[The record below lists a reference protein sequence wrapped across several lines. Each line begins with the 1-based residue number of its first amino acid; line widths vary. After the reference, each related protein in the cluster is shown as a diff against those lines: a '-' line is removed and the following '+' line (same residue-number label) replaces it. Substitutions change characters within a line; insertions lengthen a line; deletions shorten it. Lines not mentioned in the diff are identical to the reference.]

1 MVYNNF
7 MKQNTRHQSEGG
19 QDNIPDKNQQNIFT
33 KILCAI
39 KLNLFTNMQ
48 LYMYTMLMGYL

>member
-1 MVYNNF
+1 

-19 QDNIPDKNQQNIFT
+19 QDNILDKNQQNIFT

-39 KLNLFTNMQ
+39 KLNLFTTMQ
-48 LYMYTMLMGYL
+48 LYMHAMLMGYL